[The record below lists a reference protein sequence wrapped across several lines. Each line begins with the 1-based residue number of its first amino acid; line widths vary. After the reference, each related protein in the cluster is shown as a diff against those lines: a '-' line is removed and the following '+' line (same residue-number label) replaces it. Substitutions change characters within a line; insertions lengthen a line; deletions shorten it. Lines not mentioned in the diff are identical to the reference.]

1 MTEFER
7 GLLEKR
13 EKANADAEKHRR
25 RRDDL
30 NERTKQWV
38 EKRDALN
45 AQARPLIEEA
55 TAHREKRD
63 SQNLDVRKAKEERD
77 RLNHRVNDL
86 TNLIGEIKRRK
97 MPRGEAYLFNLKKDL
112 KAIEFR
118 QMTSVLTVDK
128 ERDLINEMAKLQVE
142 INKIEQTLEED
153 PEVKKAREELVAAK
167 ETAEAAH
174 KKVGEL
180 AEQAQVEHDAM
191 SALYEQGDAIRKE
204 ADSAQEDF
212 IKTKMMADEEH
223 RSHIDHIRL
232 VHDYDK
238 ILHGVRVKSARPRG
252 EAVVEVSAKKEAELI
267 YERFR
272 RGEKLS
278 TEDLMTLQ
286 KSGYL

>member
-1 MTEFER
+1 MAEFER

-13 EKANADAEKHRR
+13 ERANADAEKHRR

-30 NERTKQWV
+30 NEKTRQWV

-55 TAHREKRD
+55 TVHREKRD
-63 SQNLDVRKAKEERD
+63 ALNLEVRKAKEERD
-77 RLNHRVNDL
+77 RWNHRVSDL
-86 TNLIGEIKRRK
+86 TAMIGDIKRRK
-97 MPRGEAYLFNLKKDL
+97 MPRGEAYLFKLKKEL
-112 KAIEFR
+112 KALEFR
-118 QMTSVLTVDK
+118 QMTSVLTADK
-128 ERDLINEMAKLQVE
+128 EKELIAEMGRYQAE
-142 INKIEQTLEED
+142 INKIEQALEED
-153 PEVKKAREELVAAK
+153 EEVKRAREELAATK

-180 AEQAQVEHDAM
+180 AEQAQAEHDIM
-191 SALYEQGDAIRKE
+191 TSLYEQGDAVRKE
-204 ADSAQEDF
+204 ADGAQEEF

-238 ILHGVRVKSARPRG
+238 ILHGVRARTARPR
-252 EAVVEVSAKKEAELI
+252 EEVIEVAAKKEAELI